1 MAAVLGTEVR
11 IDEEAYKIIGGAAK
25 WSGRPDSS

>member
-11 IDEEAYKIIGGAAK
+11 IDEEAYKIIGMAPRRLDG
-25 WSGRPDSS
+25 PDSS